1 MHTFIKDA
9 LKIQNAICGIKQ
21 VKKALKSG
29 AVKTLYL
36 ASDAEKRLIA
46 PIVALSESLYIPI
59 VWVSSMRT
67 LGKMCGIDVGCAAA
81 ATFNA

>member
-1 MHTFIKDA
+1 MHNFIKDA
-9 LKIQNAICGIKQ
+9 VKPINAICGIKQ

-29 AVKTLYL
+29 AVKTLYI

-46 PIVALSESLYIPI
+46 PIVALSESLLIP
-59 VWVSSMRT
+59 VAWVSSMRT

-81 ATFNA
+81 ATVNA

>member
-1 MHTFIKDA
+1 MHNFIKDVF
-9 LKIQNAICGIKQ
+9 KIDNAICGIKQ
-21 VKKALKSG
+21 VRKALKGG

-46 PIVALSESLYIPI
+46 PIVALSESLYIPV

-81 ATFNA
+81 AVRNA